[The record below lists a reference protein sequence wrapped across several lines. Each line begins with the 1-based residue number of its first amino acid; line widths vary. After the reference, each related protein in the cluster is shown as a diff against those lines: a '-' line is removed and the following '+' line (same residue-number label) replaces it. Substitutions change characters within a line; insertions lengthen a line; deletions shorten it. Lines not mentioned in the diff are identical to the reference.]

1 MTRHELG
8 SAIKMRRKHLGIT
21 QRTLADLA
29 GVAVNTVVALERG
42 DGNTQMKT
50 MLAVIDTLGL
60 QVDINLKQL
69 AYETM

>member
-1 MTRHELG
+1 MTQHELG

-29 GVAVNTVVALERG
+29 GVAVNTVVALDRG

>member
-1 MTRHELG
+1 
-8 SAIKMRRKHLGIT
+8 MRRKHLGIT